1 MRERSNRRRK
11 VHDRVQTRRGL
22 EVVEDMA
29 AMVRI
34 PAEKAILTARDL
46 SHAEPNAPACNRD
59 ATEGVDSSATEAA

>member
-1 MRERSNRRRK
+1 MRGSLSRRRRL
-11 VHDRVQTRRGL
+11 HDRVQTRRGL

-46 SHAEPNAPACNRD
+46 SHAENENGKRV
-59 ATEGVDSSATEAA
+59 TH